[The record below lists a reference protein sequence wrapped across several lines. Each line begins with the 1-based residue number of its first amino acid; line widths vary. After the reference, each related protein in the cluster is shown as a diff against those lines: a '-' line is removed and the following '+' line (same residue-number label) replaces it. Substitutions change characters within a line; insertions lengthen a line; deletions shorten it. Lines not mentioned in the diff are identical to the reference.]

1 MSRARVYADVNV
13 HKPREYWDYENLT
26 VHWGCAFLRPVC
38 ASHGQQ
44 PLGLALSGPRP
55 ASPIAELLPA
65 AGSHR
70 DPENYELIRKV
81 GRGKYSEVFEAMHVV
96 KDHKCVVKVLK
107 PVKKKKIK
115 REIKILQ
122 NLCGGVN
129 VITLL
134 LTLVV
139 LLRGAPA
146 MASDGDCPLAAARFL
161 GTEDTSVFDAAFTD
175 ATAARARFAQPQRH
189 RVALSS
195 FPGSGN
201 TWVRIL
207 LEKATG
213 EAQSFEAPRHT
224 RALSYLTWV
233 IRSRCAS
240 STWLHSC

>member
-1 MSRARVYADVNV
+1 M
-13 HKPREYWDYENLT
+13 
-26 VHWGCAFLRPVC
+26 
-38 ASHGQQ
+38 
-44 PLGLALSGPRP
+44 
-55 ASPIAELLPA
+55 
-65 AGSHR
+65 
-70 DPENYELIRKV
+70 

-139 LLRGAPA
+139 LLRGAA
-146 MASDGDCPLAAARFL
+146 MAAETGSAADGDCPLAAARFL

-189 RVALSS
+189 RVALTMIEPGTEKPPEQRRSQQQSRRGSAEKHKSDRPPQRGKKRSS
-195 FPGSGN
+195 NNGSKRPHGKKGQ
-201 TWVRIL
+201 RPSSRP
-207 LEKATG
+207 TG
-213 EAQSFEAPRHT
+213 PRSFEK
-224 RALSYLTWV
+224 RAAKNRVPITKEMEEGKESM
-233 IRSRCAS
+233 RSFGDLLQYHQKKS
-240 STWLHSC
+240 DQDPPDPSKK

>member
-1 MSRARVYADVNV
+1 M
-13 HKPREYWDYENLT
+13 
-26 VHWGCAFLRPVC
+26 
-38 ASHGQQ
+38 
-44 PLGLALSGPRP
+44 
-55 ASPIAELLPA
+55 
-65 AGSHR
+65 
-70 DPENYELIRKV
+70 

-139 LLRGAPA
+139 LLRGAA
-146 MASDGDCPLAAARFL
+146 KAAETGSAADGDCPLAAARFL

-224 RALSYLTWV
+224 RALSYQAWM

-240 STWLHSC
+240 STRLHSR

>member
-1 MSRARVYADVNV
+1 M
-13 HKPREYWDYENLT
+13 
-26 VHWGCAFLRPVC
+26 
-38 ASHGQQ
+38 
-44 PLGLALSGPRP
+44 
-55 ASPIAELLPA
+55 
-65 AGSHR
+65 
-70 DPENYELIRKV
+70 
-81 GRGKYSEVFEAMHVV
+81 GRGKYSEAFEAMHVV

-139 LLRGAPA
+139 LLRGAA
-146 MASDGDCPLAAARFL
+146 MAAETGSAADGDCPLAAARFL

-189 RVALSS
+189 RIALSS
-195 FPGSGN
+195 FQGSGN

-213 EAQSFEAPRHT
+213 EAQSFEAPHT
-224 RALSYLTWV
+224 RALSYQAWM
-233 IRSRCAS
+233 IRSRCTS
-240 STWLHSC
+240 GTRLHSR

>member
-1 MSRARVYADVNV
+1 M
-13 HKPREYWDYENLT
+13 
-26 VHWGCAFLRPVC
+26 
-38 ASHGQQ
+38 
-44 PLGLALSGPRP
+44 
-55 ASPIAELLPA
+55 
-65 AGSHR
+65 
-70 DPENYELIRKV
+70 
-81 GRGKYSEVFEAMHVV
+81 GRGKYSEVFEAMHDVV

-139 LLRGAPA
+139 LLRGAA
-146 MASDGDCPLAAARFL
+146 KAAETGSAADGDCPLAAARFL

-213 EAQSFEAPRHT
+213 EAPRHT
-224 RALSYLTWV
+224 RALSYQAWM

-240 STWLHSC
+240 STRLHSR

>member
-1 MSRARVYADVNV
+1 M
-13 HKPREYWDYENLT
+13 
-26 VHWGCAFLRPVC
+26 
-38 ASHGQQ
+38 
-44 PLGLALSGPRP
+44 
-55 ASPIAELLPA
+55 
-65 AGSHR
+65 
-70 DPENYELIRKV
+70 

-107 PVKKKKIK
+107 PVKKKIK

>member
-1 MSRARVYADVNV
+1 M
-13 HKPREYWDYENLT
+13 
-26 VHWGCAFLRPVC
+26 
-38 ASHGQQ
+38 
-44 PLGLALSGPRP
+44 
-55 ASPIAELLPA
+55 
-65 AGSHR
+65 
-70 DPENYELIRKV
+70 

-146 MASDGDCPLAAARFL
+146 MAGDTGAAADGDCPLAAARFL

-224 RALSYLTWV
+224 RALY
-233 IRSRCAS
+233 
-240 STWLHSC
+240 